1 MGVFTE
7 AEIEYLRS
15 QRLGRLATVNAS
27 GEPHVVPVGF
37 RYNADLDTIDIGG
50 HNLARSKKFRDAKRN
65 GQVAFVV
72 DDVLPPWQAR
82 GVEVR
87 GRAEA
92 FSGLDL
98 VGIQDHPYQR
108 RFLDTWTLISTLVP
122 VTERVRFFPDVAN
135 LPLRP
140 PAMLAK
146 AAASL
151 DVLSGGRVE
160 MGLGA
165 GAFWDAIEAMD
176 GPRRSPGEAVRS
188 VEEAIKV
195 MRLVWSDERSLRFD
209 GELYSLKGMRPGPR
223 PVHAIGIW
231 VGAAGPRMLRLV
243 GLLADGWVPSLFWAP
258 PERLP
263 ELHER
268 IDEGVAEAGR
278 KREDIKRVYN
288 LSGSIGPEGDGLL
301 EGPISKWVEQLT
313 QFALESGMDTFIY
326 WPSED
331 HVRQVEV

>member
-1 MGVFTE
+1 MDTTGM
-7 AEIEYLRS
+7 ANLRATGDY
-15 QRLGRLATVNAS
+15 GRELEFGASVEPLADPPDWAA
-27 GEPHVVPVGF
+27 
-37 RYNADLDTIDIGG
+37 RIAKAADRT
-50 HNLARSKKFRDAKRN
+50 
-65 GQVAFVV
+65 
-72 DDVLPPWQAR
+72 
-82 GVEVR
+82 
-87 GRAEA
+87 
-92 FSGLDL
+92 GLDL

-165 GAFWDAIEAMD
+165 GAFWDAVAAMD

-188 VEEAIKV
+188 IEEAVKV

-209 GELYSLKGMRPGPR
+209 GEFYSLDGMRPGPH
-223 PVHAIGIW
+223 PVHPIGIW
-231 VGAAGPRMLRLV
+231 VGAYGPRMLGLIGRLT
-243 GLLADGWVPSLFWAP
+243 DGWVPSLGYSS
-258 PERLP
+258 PEKLP
-263 ELHER
+263 EMHKR
-268 IDEGVAEAGR
+268 IDDGAIKAGR
-278 KREDIKRVYN
+278 EPGEIRRAYN
-288 LSGSIGPEGDGLL
+288 VNGRIGAEGDGLL
-301 EGPISKWVEQLT
+301 EGPVSKWTEELARLT
-313 QFALESGMDTFIY
+313 LELGMDTYIY

-331 HVRQVEV
+331 HVRQIEVFANEIVPAVREAVDGERARSGTGSH

>member
-1 MGVFTE
+1 MSTGGTVDSR
-7 AEIEYLRS
+7 AVSDY
-15 QRLGRLATVNAS
+15 GRKLEFGASVEPLADPS
-27 GEPHVVPVGF
+27 GWAA
-37 RYNADLDTIDIGG
+37 RIAKAADQT
-50 HNLARSKKFRDAKRN
+50 
-65 GQVAFVV
+65 
-72 DDVLPPWQAR
+72 
-82 GVEVR
+82 
-87 GRAEA
+87 
-92 FSGLDL
+92 GLDL

-165 GAFWDAIEAMD
+165 GAFWDAIAAMD

-188 VEEAIKV
+188 IEEAIRV

-209 GELYSLKGMRPGPR
+209 GEFYSLDGMRPGPH
-223 PVHAIGIW
+223 PVHRIGIW
-231 VGAAGPRMLRLV
+231 VGAYGPRML
-243 GLLADGWVPSLFWAP
+243 GLIGRLADGWVPSVGYSP

-263 ELHER
+263 EMHRR
-268 IDEGVAEAGR
+268 IDDAAERAGR
-278 KREDIKRVYN
+278 RPGEIRRAYN
-288 LSGSIGPEGDGLL
+288 VNGRIGPEGDGLL
-301 EGPISKWVEQLT
+301 EGPVSKWVEWLT
-313 QFALESGMDTFIY
+313 HLTLELGMDTYIY

-331 HVRQVEV
+331 HVRQIEIFASEVVPAVREAVDGERARSGTRARP